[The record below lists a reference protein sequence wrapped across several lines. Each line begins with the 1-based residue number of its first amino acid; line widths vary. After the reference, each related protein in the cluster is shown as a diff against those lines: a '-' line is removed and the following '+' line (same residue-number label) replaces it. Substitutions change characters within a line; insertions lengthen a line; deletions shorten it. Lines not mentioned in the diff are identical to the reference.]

1 MLTEA
6 LDFLGSFGIWGLLLA
21 TAIEASA
28 LPFPGA
34 LFVLIYG
41 YIFQA
46 NPWNLVLIGA
56 ANSVVYTI
64 FSMIPYYIGS
74 RIEQFT
80 KKKLDEK
87 KIEKAQKW
95 FKKYGEWSIALSR
108 PTSLGNY
115 VSFISGMSQI
125 KPWRFLFFTFIG
137 VFPWNTLLLF
147 VGHLGT
153 LDSVQN
159 FLTMSSRIGYIL
171 FGVIAIALVIWLIVK
186 KSKQKQESQH
196 HCEKG

>member
-1 MLTEA
+1 MLGEA
-6 LDFLGSFGIWGLLLA
+6 LEFLESFGVWGLFLA

-41 YIFQA
+41 YIFKA
-46 NPWNLVLIGA
+46 NPMTLILIGA
-56 ANSVVYTI
+56 VNSMVYTV

-74 RIEQFT
+74 QIERIS
-80 KKKLDEK
+80 KKKFDEK

-147 VGHLGT
+147 VGNLGT

-159 FLTMSSRIGYIL
+159 FLTMSRRFGYL
-171 FGVIAIALVIWLIVK
+171 SFGVVALILVTWFGVK
-186 KSKQKQESQH
+186 KYKQKQESQQQ
-196 HCEKG
+196 CEKG